1 MSGKEEG
8 GGGTGRRL
16 KQDTKLR
23 SIGCI
28 SNRGLS
34 QEKKQLEIRKEKKAK
49 RKNSKGLNSQFMEVI
64 QTSQSIWKDTHHYY
78 SLHLEDSN

>member
-1 MSGKEEG
+1 MDINILKRRKGNGMSGKEEG
-8 GGGTGRRL
+8 GGGTGRRM

-34 QEKKQLEIRKEKKAK
+34 QEKKTTR
-49 RKNSKGLNSQFMEVI
+49 N
-64 QTSQSIWKDTHHYY
+64 
-78 SLHLEDSN
+78 